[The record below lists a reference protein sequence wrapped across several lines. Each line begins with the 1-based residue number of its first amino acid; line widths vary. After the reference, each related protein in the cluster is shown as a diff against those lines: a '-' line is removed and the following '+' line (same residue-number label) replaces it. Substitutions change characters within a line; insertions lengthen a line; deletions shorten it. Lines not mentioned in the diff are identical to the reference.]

1 MFLLRS
7 LSAREIKIRFKLYSS
22 NLTVVET
29 IVRYCHRIW
38 TMDILCYEPPRTC
51 TWFCQNNNSCI
62 LLSYS
67 VVVKKMLK
75 FGSYIYLNNAI
86 FQPSQVLFF
95 HIIEFLKQRSAWNVS
110 VFGVIL
116 VCIFPH
122 SVFIPN
128 AGKCGPE

>member
-22 NLTVVET
+22 NLTVVEK

-38 TMDILCYEPPRTC
+38 TMDILCYESPRTW
-51 TWFCQNNNSCI
+51 TWFCQNNSSCI
-62 LLSYS
+62 LLAYS
-67 VVVKKMLK
+67 VVVVKMLK
-75 FGSYIYLNNAI
+75 FGSYIYLNGAI

-95 HIIEFLKQRSAWNVS
+95 HSIEFLKQRSAGNVS

-116 VCIFPH
+116 ICIFPH
-122 SVFIPN
+122 SVFISN
-128 AGKCGPE
+128 AGNCGPE